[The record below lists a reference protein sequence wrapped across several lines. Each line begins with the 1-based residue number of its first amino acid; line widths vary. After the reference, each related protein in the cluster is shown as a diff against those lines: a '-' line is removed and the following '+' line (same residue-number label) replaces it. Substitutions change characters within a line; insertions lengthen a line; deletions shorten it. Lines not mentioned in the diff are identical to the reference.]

1 MAEGVDNAFAF
12 FKGVE
17 PVGSGALAGSPG
29 NVTKWV
35 NTRHTESSKKINDEI
50 QGIEASLAKGQ
61 AQNANR
67 LSGEKSGNL
76 SLNIEKKTSVENA
89 PVFEKKSAEFF
100 DGLNLKSG
108 SKDLELKES
117 TKGNL
122 DFKEWEDMPVGGQA
136 RLTADGLRIMSIR
149 DLKKFKKDMNE
160 IGIKIILDKK
170 EKILPRNVARGFDP
184 YTEQMVLRTD
194 ASLLSALHES
204 YHAKQFRELG
214 QENYL
219 KQSRSE
225 REEYVYNEIMKN
237 KEKFIAEEIYEAQR
251 YIFFIRN
258 KQWPLPNW
266 KGYEK

>member
-1 MAEGVDNAFAF
+1 MTLIIDIVQKMYRLGGKMAEGVDNAFAF

-108 SKDLELKES
+108 AKDLELKES

-122 DFKEWEDMPVGGQA
+122 DFKEWEDMPVSGQVKIA
-136 RLTADGLRIMSIR
+136 SNGQRIISIR
-149 DLKKFKKDMNE
+149 NLKRFTKEMNAKN
-160 IGIKIILDKK
+160 IKVIIDTKG
-170 EKILPRNVARGFDP
+170 KILPSFADGGFDP
-184 YTEQMVLRTD
+184 KTGQIVLKKEPTY
-194 ASLLSALHES
+194 LSAMHE
-204 YHAKQFRELG
+204 F
-214 QENYL
+214 
-219 KQSRSE
+219 
-225 REEYVYNEIMKN
+225 
-237 KEKFIAEEIYEAQR
+237 
-251 YIFFIRN
+251 
-258 KQWPLPNW
+258 
-266 KGYEK
+266 